1 MTVTVAGSG
10 TTGQT
15 SGGAES
21 TYYTTTGEGVF
32 QASLDTALLA
42 AGDVIEL
49 RVKQA
54 NLAAGTVRVV
64 AYAMFAGAQPTEDV
78 MKVSIPIVVDP
89 TATATVFTV
98 KQLFG
103 TTRAMPYVVRK
114 L

>member
-1 MTVTVAGSG
+1 MAVTVAGSG

-15 SGGAES
+15 AGGAES

-32 QASLDTALLA
+32 VASVDTALMA
-42 AGDVIEL
+42 AGDVVVL

-54 NLAAGTVRVV
+54 NLASGTVRVV
-64 AYAMFAGAQPTEDV
+64 AYTMYAGAQPTEDV

-98 KQLFG
+98 EQPFG
-103 TTRAMPYVVRK
+103 TTRAMPYCVRK